1 MQNLLKILLIG
12 SILLNLVAI
21 WGFYHYVRYG
31 GSPLGE
37 LKRRLT
43 GTTHQEAPKVAYVD
57 DNARIRHELA
67 SGNRPDNRV
76 VFFGASI
83 TARWDLGEDFPEV
96 HSINRGVGNQLAPAM
111 LARFKRDV
119 IELEP
124 DAVVIKFC
132 SINVRPNLPNSVLE
146 DVMSMMVDLAR
157 LHHIT
162 PIVCTIIPAGKPEA
176 TIGDFSVA
184 GTLQEFNRWV
194 RQFAK
199 DNDIALIDYATAIQD
214 ENGFLPRD
222 CSVDPV
228 HVNDRGYEI
237 LTAAAR
243 PVLDSVMA
251 VGAAERSNET
261 N

>member
-1 MQNLLKILLIG
+1 
-12 SILLNLVAI
+12 
-21 WGFYHYVRYG
+21 
-31 GSPLGE
+31 
-37 LKRRLT
+37 
-43 GTTHQEAPKVAYVD
+43 
-57 DNARIRHELA
+57 
-67 SGNRPDNRV
+67 

-83 TARWDLGEDFPEV
+83 TGRWDLERDFPEITP
-96 HSINRGVGNQLAPAM
+96 INRGVGNQLAPAM

-132 SINVRPNLPNSVLE
+132 SINVRPNLPNTVLE
-146 DVMSMMVDLAR
+146 DVMTMMVDLAR
-157 LHHIT
+157 LHRIT

-176 TIGDFSVA
+176 KIGDFSVA
-184 GTLQEFNRWV
+184 DTLQAFNRWV
-194 RQFAK
+194 RQYAK

-228 HVNDRGYEI
+228 HVNDKGYEI
-237 LTAAAR
+237 LTGAAR

-251 VGAAERSNET
+251 VGTAERSN
-261 N
+261 